1 MAVPPNNNNNN
12 ESMQPPQQLP
22 LFYKSLSALS
32 SQVHPG
38 HGLAVRENL
47 AYTRITHAIPIT
59 VDEFPVAQRHYP
71 IVFGLGENPA
81 PLALIGLQ
89 EGDNLFVGDDGQWQP
104 GAYIPAFVRRYPFML
119 ARAHPEA
126 EELSLC
132 FDDQS
137 GLVTADAEDKLFA
150 GTEPTDT
157 TKNILQFCEQF
168 EQAIMRT
175 RAFMEE
181 LAKLEL
187 LTDGEV
193 TIQQP
198 GMPEP
203 AKYSGFQ
210 MIAEDKLQNLRGDQT
225 RKMVQSGLMGLV
237 YAHLFSLSQIAGL
250 FEKQMAARTGN
261 A

>member
-1 MAVPPNNNNNN
+1 MAVPPVTNT
-12 ESMQPPQQLP
+12 ESMQAPQQLP
-22 LFYKSLSALS
+22 LFYKSLVPLS
-32 SQVHPG
+32 SQLHPN
-38 HGLAVRENL
+38 HGLAVRDNL
-47 AYTRITHAIPIT
+47 AYTRVTHAIPVT
-59 VDEFPVAQRHYP
+59 VDEFPIAQRHYP

-89 EGDNLFVGDDGQWQP
+89 EGDNLFVGEDGQWQA

-119 ARAHPEA
+119 ARINQGT

-132 FDDQS
+132 FDDTS

-157 TKNILQFCEQF
+157 TKNILTFCEQF

-175 RAFMEE
+175 RSFMEE
-181 LAKLEL
+181 LAKLDL
-187 LTDGEV
+187 LIDGEV

-225 RKMVQSGLMGLV
+225 RQMVKSGLMGLV

-250 FEKQMAARTGN
+250 FEKQMAARAAN